1 MGGNFFLSMYI
12 ITKNPYAWQGKV
24 DGLITVH
31 AFFLQNVM
39 PAVSDVAKLAVGA
52 LVAYNFA
59 ARNQKRRVEPT
70 TRTISSKPMYEF
82 PNNGGL

>member
-1 MGGNFFLSMYI
+1 MSSVIPATLAKFFMGKNFFLSMYI

-39 PAVSDVAKLAVGA
+39 PVVSDVVFFLSSSDVAN
-52 LVAYNFA
+52 LVFSFFKDSNL
-59 ARNQKRRVEPT
+59 
-70 TRTISSKPMYEF
+70 
-82 PNNGGL
+82 G